1 MIITRAFGPG
11 TGLGLRSD
19 LTPRG
24 AGCGGHDTTKG
35 MAMVAGLLALSLLAA
50 GPGGPDGAP
59 QRFKIEVKQAQ
70 TVDLTALGQGPQEN
84 NVDAIGFVSITMS
97 DTAGGKIAHVVLD
110 SMTLNATGAAAGA
123 LPPFLADSA
132 KGAIWHL
139 YIVNGKI
146 EGTPKPS
153 KESQAVAIIQQGIGS
168 LFNPIKGAKVGD
180 TWTDTTNINNTNE
193 QGSQTGT
200 TITTWT
206 VDGLAGGVF
215 TLTAK
220 AEGTLSGEQQGG
232 QMLMSGTTTS
242 TAKVVS
248 AAVGPASSIGIESA
262 QTMSITVP
270 MADAP
275 IPITGK
281 TTVTVTPLP

>member
-1 MIITRAFGPG
+1 MG
-11 TGLGLRSD
+11 
-19 LTPRG
+19 RG
-24 AGCGGHDTTKG
+24 DHDTTKG

-50 GPGGPDGAP
+50 GPGGTDGAP

-70 TVDLTALGQGPQEN
+70 TIDLSAMGQGAQEN
-84 NVDAIGFVSITMS
+84 GINATGFVTITMS

-110 SMTLNATGAAAGA
+110 SMTIEASGAAAGQFPA
-123 LPPFLADSA
+123 FLADSA

-139 YIVNGKI
+139 YVVNGKI
-146 EGTPKPS
+146 EGEPKPS
-153 KESQAVAIIQQGIGS
+153 KESPATAIMQQGIGS

-180 TWTDTTNINNTNE
+180 TWTDTTNVNNNNE
-193 QGSQTGT
+193 QGSTTGT
-200 TITTWT
+200 TVTTWT
-206 VDGLAGGVF
+206 VDAVAGSVF

-220 AEGTLSGEQQGG
+220 ATGTLSGEQQGG

-242 TAKVVS
+242 TAKIVS
-248 AAVGPASSIGIESA
+248 AAGGPASSVGLESG

-275 IPITGK
+275 IPINGK

>member
-19 LTPRG
+19 LTPAARA
-24 AGCGGHDTTKG
+24 AGVHDTTKG

-50 GPGGPDGAP
+50 GPGGTDGAP
-59 QRFKIEVKQAQ
+59 QRFKIEVKQTQ
-70 TVDLTALGQGPQEN
+70 TIDLSAMNQGTQEN
-84 NVDAIGFVSITMS
+84 GINATGFVTITMS

-110 SMTLNATGAAAGA
+110 SMMIEATGGAAGQF
-123 LPPFLADSA
+123 PTFLADSA
-132 KGAIWHL
+132 RGAIWHL
-139 YIVNGKI
+139 YVVGGKI
-146 EGTPKPS
+146 QGEPKAS
-153 KESQAVAIIQQGIGS
+153 KESPATALVQQGIGS
-168 LFNPIKGAKVGD
+168 LFNPVKGAKVGD
-180 TWTDTTNINNTNE
+180 TWTDTTNVNNSNE
-193 QGSQTGT
+193 QGSTTGT
-200 TITTWT
+200 TITIWT

-215 TLTAK
+215 TMTAK
-220 AEGTLSGEQQGG
+220 ATGTLSGEQQGG
-232 QMLMSGTTTS
+232 QMLISGTTTS

-248 AAVGPASSIGIESA
+248 AAGGPAASVGIEST

-275 IPITGK
+275 IPINGK